1 MPFMELIFLV
11 LAQIAIDIIVVFVF
25 IFLIRKFKFF
35 NNKDDSFNKP
45 AKIFE
50 SLLTDADKM
59 AGQFKEQLEEKHHL
73 IQKLNKELDRRIIS
87 INILLNRADILLSHD
102 KGASGVNDKPASL
115 DSQQAEIITLA
126 KQGHRL
132 EKIADMLSIPKGEA
146 KLVLDLDKKFSR
158 MLSKESV
165 S

>member
-1 MPFMELIFLV
+1 MPLMELKFLV

-25 IFLIRKFKFF
+25 IFLIRKFRDF
-35 NNKDDSFNKP
+35 NKDNSFNKP

-73 IQKLNKELDRRIIS
+73 IKKLNKELDRRIIS
-87 INILLNRADILLSHD
+87 INILLNRADILLSHG
-102 KGASGVNDKPASL
+102 KEAAGADDKPASL
-115 DSQQAEIITLA
+115 DTQQTEIIKLA

-132 EKIADMLSIPKGEA
+132 EKIADMLSIPKGEV
-146 KLVLDLDKKFSR
+146 KLVLDLNKKFSR